1 MGSNLKGNPSDL
13 DDRKRFDSPSDQ
25 REDNVTA
32 AGTAD
37 RCAGASS
44 LPVPVMAVPNVLE
57 SLQEVI
63 KQGPILREIQRGM
76 TDLCSRVGDLECKRG
91 RSSSCDRNTSGRNII
106 SKKRKLL
113 QNESESDAD
122 CDIEVSNEET
132 HNIPDTQQPSTSK
145 ELDNILSDGE
155 LASEDESDDDILKE
169 LKLVFK
175 GTEKSGPA
183 IDKGLADVVNEGLRS
198 VGQSEEVKK
207 LREKFIRPSNVDNL
221 QVPKVEPIIW
231 RNLSDKGK
239 ATDAA
244 VQKAVSKF
252 MSGLTAI
259 VQQLELINK
268 HKKELKSRILKSYP
282 LRQFQPSHTQFLH
295 HVNSRRML

>member
-13 DDRKRFDSPSDQ
+13 DDRRRLDSPSDQ

-32 AGTAD
+32 AGTTD

-44 LPVPVMAVPNVLE
+44 LPVPVMAAPNVLE
-57 SLQEVI
+57 SLQE
-63 KQGPILREIQRGM
+63 GPILLEIQRGM
-76 TDLCSRVGDLECKRG
+76 TDLCSRVGDLERKRG
-91 RSSSCDRNTSGRNII
+91 RSSSCDRNASGRNII

-122 CDIEVSNEET
+122 SDIEVSNEES

-175 GTEKSGPA
+175 GTEKSGQA

-198 VGQSEEVKK
+198 V
-207 LREKFIRPSNVDNL
+207 
-221 QVPKVEPIIW
+221 
-231 RNLSDKGK
+231 
-239 ATDAA
+239 
-244 VQKAVSKF
+244 
-252 MSGLTAI
+252 
-259 VQQLELINK
+259 
-268 HKKELKSRILKSYP
+268 
-282 LRQFQPSHTQFLH
+282 
-295 HVNSRRML
+295 

>member
-1 MGSNLKGNPSDL
+1 MSCPRSEDAVGSNLKGNPSDL
-13 DDRKRFDSPSDQ
+13 DDRRRLDSPSDQ

-32 AGTAD
+32 AGTTD
-37 RCAGASS
+37 RCAGASA
-44 LPVPVMAVPNVLE
+44 LQVPVMAAPNVLE

-76 TDLCSRVGDLECKRG
+76 TDLCSRVGDLERKRG
-91 RSSSCDRNTSGRNII
+91 RSSSCDRNTSERNII

-122 CDIEVSNEET
+122 SDMEVSNEET
-132 HNIPDTQQPSTSK
+132 HHIPDTQQPFTFK

-175 GTEKSGPA
+175 GTEKSGLA
-183 IDKGLADVVNEGLRS
+183 IDKGLAEVVKEGLRS

-221 QVPKVEPIIW
+221 QVRKVEPII
-231 RNLSDKGK
+231 SQ
-239 ATDAA
+239 T
-244 VQKAVSKF
+244 
-252 MSGLTAI
+252 
-259 VQQLELINK
+259 
-268 HKKELKSRILKSYP
+268 
-282 LRQFQPSHTQFLH
+282 
-295 HVNSRRML
+295 

>member
-1 MGSNLKGNPSDL
+1 M
-13 DDRKRFDSPSDQ
+13 DSPSDQ

-32 AGTAD
+32 TGTTY

-44 LPVPVMAVPNVLE
+44 LPVPVMAAPNVLE
-57 SLQEVI
+57 RLQEVI

-76 TDLCSRVGDLECKRG
+76 TDLCSRVGDLERKRG

-113 QNESESDAD
+113 QN
-122 CDIEVSNEET
+122 
-132 HNIPDTQQPSTSK
+132 NIPDTQQPSTSK

-175 GTEKSGPA
+175 WTEKSGPA

-198 VGQSEEVKK
+198 VGQSEEVKNNQNTRFSCINAIQC
-207 LREKFIRPSNVDNL
+207 LEVCTCRCCSNNV
-221 QVPKVEPIIW
+221 
-231 RNLSDKGK
+231 SDVTAMIFCSIGK
-239 ATDAA
+239 
-244 VQKAVSKF
+244 S
-252 MSGLTAI
+252 
-259 VQQLELINK
+259 
-268 HKKELKSRILKSYP
+268 
-282 LRQFQPSHTQFLH
+282 
-295 HVNSRRML
+295 